1 MKRLFILILSVG
13 LFSCN
18 HKTNNQRNDL
28 AGFINTA
35 FPGQGQKTVIV
46 IPGTGC
52 GGCISGVEKEAMH
65 LCNRGD
71 VKIIF
76 TGIRSLKILRT
87 RVGDSILHHKNVFI
101 DHDDQFYKVTNDRQ
115 DLWPYPVRVTVDG
128 DKLLAISKD
137 NVLP

>member
-1 MKRLFILILSVG
+1 MKLLYRLILPVI
-13 LFSCN
+13 LLSCN
-18 HKTNNQRNDL
+18 QQNHSPKNDL

-35 FPGQGQKTVIV
+35 FPGNGKKTVIV

-52 GGCISGVEKEAMH
+52 GGCITGVEKEVVN
-65 LCNRGD
+65 LCNKGD

-76 TGIRSLKILRT
+76 TGIRSLKILKT

-101 DHDDQFYKVTNDRQ
+101 DRDDKFYKVTTDRQ
-115 DLWPYPVRVTVDG
+115 DLWPYPLRITVDG
-128 DKLLAISKD
+128 DKLASISKD